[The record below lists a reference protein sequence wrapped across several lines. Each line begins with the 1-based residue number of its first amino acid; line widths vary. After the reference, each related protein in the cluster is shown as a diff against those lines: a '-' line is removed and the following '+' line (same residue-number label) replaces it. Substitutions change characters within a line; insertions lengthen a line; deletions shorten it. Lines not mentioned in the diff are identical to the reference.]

1 MDAYPGAEKIGIRH
15 ETLKAGDA
23 CPDCQ
28 KGNVREQAKP
38 RVLIRLRGQA
48 PVQAKVYELQK
59 LRCQLCGKMFTAQA
73 PIDVGSEKYDATS
86 VSIIAVMRYGNGMP
100 FNRLEKMQSGMGI
113 ALPASTQWDVVNE
126 AIEHIE
132 PAYEQLI
139 REAAQGDVVYNDDTS
154 MRIMELIG
162 KRAQNQPSTDG
173 STQRSGIFTS
183 GIVSTCES
191 RRIALFFTGNQHAGE
206 NIQDVLAGRADERS
220 PPIQMCDALSR
231 NMPKEL
237 KVIVANWMAHGRR
250 KFVEL
255 AEIFPEPC
263 LHVLEVL
270 KNVYRVDA
278 QAK

>member
-1 MDAYPGAEKIGIRH
+1 MRVDVTPIERSMDDLEAFVKRAEGALSEEDHQTLTHLVESYIYVLELVGDKQTTINRLRKILFGAKTEKTRNVVKNGQREDEDGDSEPPAYEKSAEDHKPVESDPSKSWDGSSDGRRGHGRNGVDAYPGAEKIGIRH

-28 KGNVREQAKP
+28 KGKVREQAKP

-139 REAAQGDVVYNDDTS
+139 REAAG
-154 MRIMELIG
+154 
-162 KRAQNQPSTDG
+162 
-173 STQRSGIFTS
+173 
-183 GIVSTCES
+183 
-191 RRIALFFTGNQHAGE
+191 
-206 NIQDVLAGRADERS
+206 
-220 PPIQMCDALSR
+220 
-231 NMPKEL
+231 
-237 KVIVANWMAHGRR
+237 
-250 KFVEL
+250 
-255 AEIFPEPC
+255 
-263 LHVLEVL
+263 
-270 KNVYRVDA
+270 
-278 QAK
+278 